1 MKEMMLFLLLLLT
14 VPVAAQSDWHEAL
27 REWLTAEDVEE
38 SYGEELLEQL
48 EERAQTPINLNQ
60 TCREELEELPFLT
73 AQQVEELTEYLD
85 HYKPMRS
92 LSELQMV
99 KGLDYHTRRLLQ
111 CFVVAGEERKSSVWP
126 KAADLLKYGQ
136 HRMTATGKIPF
147 YERQGDRNGY
157 LGYKYRHDLRY
168 QYTFGNRIKAGI
180 TAAQDAGEP
189 FFTNKNSMG
198 YDQYNYYV
206 QLRDF
211 GRLEELNLGHY
222 RVQMGMGLVMNTS
235 FHLGKLTT
243 LQTMGR
249 GLHTLSAHSSRS
261 ASNHLQGIAA
271 TVRLAKQWRVMAFAS
286 YQAIDATL
294 NDDGTARTLLYSG
307 YHRTPTEIEKKHNT
321 YETDLGASIGWHQG
335 TLHINANAVYTR
347 YDRSLQPMQN
357 ALYHTYSAQGNSFL
371 NMSLDYGWNNHRWAF
386 SGETALNKKGAVAL
400 IHTVN
405 CRVTDQLSL
414 MLLHRYYDKRYT
426 AQHANSFREGSSI
439 QNEHGIYLGATWQ
452 PLRSWFVQGYVDYAH
467 FSWPRYQ
474 VSASSDAFD
483 ALLSARYSRK
493 RWTWN
498 MRYRMHI
505 RQRDNDTKKLIVNQ
519 RSHRLRIAV
528 DWTTTST
535 LTLRTQGDG
544 VVVSEQGTNSR
555 GIMIGQQA
563 RWQQRWLKVAA
574 TVAWFHSDDYDSR
587 LYQYEPS
594 TQYDFSFPAYYGH
607 GIRYSLMM
615 QADIGKHLALATKLG
630 VTNYFD
636 RSVIGTGLQQ
646 IDQSSMADLLI
657 QLNVKL

>member
-563 RWQQRWLKVAA
+563 RWQPRWLKVAA

>member
-14 VPVAAQSDWHEAL
+14 EPVAAQSDWHEAL

-493 RWTWN
+493 RWKWN

-505 RQRDNDTKKLIVNQ
+505 RQHDNDTKKLIVNQ
-519 RSHRLRIAV
+519 TSHRLRIAV
-528 DWTTTST
+528 DWTATST

-563 RWQQRWLKVAA
+563 RWQQRWLKVAG

>member
-1 MKEMMLFLLLLLT
+1 MLFLLLLLT

-505 RQRDNDTKKLIVNQ
+505 RQHDNDTKKLIVNQ
-519 RSHRLRIAV
+519 TSHRLRIAV
-528 DWTTTST
+528 DWTATST

>member
-483 ALLSARYSRK
+483 ALFSARYSR
-493 RWTWN
+493 
-498 MRYRMHI
+498 
-505 RQRDNDTKKLIVNQ
+505 RQHDNDTKKLIVNQ
-519 RSHRLRIAV
+519 TSHRLRIAV

>member
-1 MKEMMLFLLLLLT
+1 MLFLLLLLT

-168 QYTFGNRIKAGI
+168 QYTFGNRIKVGI

-357 ALYHTYSAQGNSFL
+357 VLYHTYSAQGNSFL

-483 ALLSARYSRK
+483 ALFSARYSRK

-519 RSHRLRIAV
+519 TSHRLRIAV
-528 DWTTTST
+528 DWTATST

-544 VVVSEQGTNSR
+544 VVMSEQGTNSR

-563 RWQQRWLKVAA
+563 RWQQRWLKVAG

-646 IDQSSMADLLI
+646 IDQSSMADLLM

>member
-307 YHRTPTEIEKKHNT
+307 YHRTLTEIEKKHNT

-594 TQYDFSFPAYYGH
+594 THYDFSFPAYYGH

>member
-1 MKEMMLFLLLLLT
+1 MLFLLLLLT

-528 DWTTTST
+528 DWTTTSA

>member
-14 VPVAAQSDWHEAL
+14 MPVAAQSDWHEAL

>member
-357 ALYHTYSAQGNSFL
+357 VLYHTYSAQGNSFL

-405 CRVTDQLSL
+405 CRVTDKLSL

-483 ALLSARYSRK
+483 ALLAARYSRK

-505 RQRDNDTKKLIVNQ
+505 RQHDNDTKKLIINQ
-519 RSHRLRIAV
+519 TSHRLRMAV
-528 DWTTTST
+528 DWSATPT

-544 VVVSEQGTNSR
+544 VVINEQGANSR
-555 GIMIGQQA
+555 GVMVGQQV
-563 RWQQRWLKVAA
+563 RWQQQWLKM
-574 TVAWFHSDDYDSR
+574 TGTLAWFHSDDYDSR

-594 TQYDFSFPAYYGH
+594 MQYDFSFPAYYGH
-607 GIRYSLMM
+607 GIRYIFMA

-636 RSVIGTGLQQ
+636 RSIIGTGLQQ
-646 IDQSSMADLLI
+646 IDQSSMADLLV

>member
-14 VPVAAQSDWHEAL
+14 MPVAAQSDWHEAL

-111 CFVVAGEERKSSVWP
+111 CFVVAGEERKSSVWL

>member
-271 TVRLAKQWRVMAFAS
+271 TVRLAKQWRVTAFAS

-400 IHTVN
+400 IHTAN

-493 RWTWN
+493 RWKWN

-505 RQRDNDTKKLIVNQ
+505 RQHDNDTKKLIVNQ
-519 RSHRLRIAV
+519 TSHRLRIAV

-555 GIMIGQQA
+555 GIMVSQQA
-563 RWQQRWLKVAA
+563 RWQQRWLKVAG

>member
-563 RWQQRWLKVAA
+563 RWLLWRGFIATTTTAA
-574 TVAWFHSDDYDSR
+574 
-587 LYQYEPS
+587 S
-594 TQYDFSFPAYYGH
+594 TSMNH
-607 GIRYSLMM
+607 LRNMTSLSQLTM
-615 QADIGKHLALATKLG
+615 
-630 VTNYFD
+630 V
-636 RSVIGTGLQQ
+636 
-646 IDQSSMADLLI
+646 MASAI
-657 QLNVKL
+657 AS

>member
-111 CFVVAGEERKSSVWP
+111 CFVVAGEERRSSVWP
-126 KAADLLKYGQ
+126 KAADLLKYWQ

-147 YERQGDRNGY
+147 YERQSDRNGY

-168 QYTFGNRIKAGI
+168 QYTFGNRVKVGI

-357 ALYHTYSAQGNSFL
+357 VLYHTYSAQGNSFL

-400 IHTVN
+400 IHTAN

-483 ALLSARYSRK
+483 ALFSACYSRK
-493 RWTWN
+493 RWKWN
-498 MRYRMHI
+498 MRYHMHI
-505 RQRDNDTKKLIVNQ
+505 RQHDNDTKKLIVNQ
-519 RSHRLRIAV
+519 TSHRLRIAV
-528 DWTTTST
+528 DWTATST

-544 VVVSEQGTNSR
+544 VVMSEQGTNSR

-563 RWQQRWLKVAA
+563 RWQQRWLKVAG

-646 IDQSSMADLLI
+646 IDQSSMTDLLM

>member
-483 ALLSARYSRK
+483 ALFSARYSRK

-505 RQRDNDTKKLIVNQ
+505 RQHDNDTKKLIVNQ
-519 RSHRLRIAV
+519 TSHRLRIAV
-528 DWTTTST
+528 DWTATST

>member
-157 LGYKYRHDLRY
+157 MGYKYRHDLRY

-261 ASNHLQGIAA
+261 ASNHLQGIAT

-400 IHTVN
+400 IHTAN

-483 ALLSARYSRK
+483 VLLAARYSRK

-505 RQRDNDTKKLIVNQ
+505 RQHDNDTKKLIVNQ
-519 RSHRLRIAV
+519 TSHRLRIAV
-528 DWTTTST
+528 DWTATST

>member
-1 MKEMMLFLLLLLT
+1 MLFLLLLLT

-594 TQYDFSFPAYYGH
+594 THYDFSFPAYYGH

>member
-483 ALLSARYSRK
+483 ALFSARYSRK
-493 RWTWN
+493 RWKWN

-505 RQRDNDTKKLIVNQ
+505 RQHDNDTKKLIVNQ

-528 DWTTTST
+528 DWTATST

-563 RWQQRWLKVAA
+563 RWQQRWLKVAG